1 MSWSFALDTLGY
13 KAQGVISPTLW
24 YSQLEPKQMTW
35 AFFQASEKKNNKKKP
50 DKSKKQLS
58 LQDLP

>member
-1 MSWSFALDTLGY
+1 MSWSFALDILGY

-35 AFFQASEKKNNKKKP
+35 AFFQASGKKKKN
-50 DKSKKQLS
+50 KSKKQLS